1 MVRPE
6 VLQRRLRKLDE
17 YLEILRRLRR
27 YHFEE
32 FIQDPERYG
41 SAERFLQLAIEALL
55 DMGNHVIADLSL
67 GEVRWYS
74 DIPAI
79 LAERA
84 GLEPELKEKWI
95 RMIGFR
101 NILVHEYMEVDRR
114 IVYEILQT
122 GLEDLER
129 LRRFFAAFL

>member
-17 YLEILRRLRR
+17 YLEILRRLQQ
-27 YHFEE
+27 YSFEE

-55 DMGNHVIADLSL
+55 DMGNHIIADLNL

-74 DIPAI
+74 DIPVI
-79 LAERA
+79 LAERG
-84 GLEPELKEKWI
+84 GLEPDLKEKWI

-101 NILVHEYMEVDRR
+101 NILVHEYLDLDRR
-114 IVYEILQT
+114 IVYEVLQS
-122 GLEDLER
+122 GLGDLER
-129 LRRFFAAFL
+129 LRRFFASFL

>member
-17 YLEILRRLRR
+17 CLGIPHRLQR
-27 YHFEE
+27 Y
-32 FIQDPERYG
+32 
-41 SAERFLQLAIEALL
+41 RFIEATL
-55 DMGNHVIADLSL
+55 DMGNHIIADLNL

-79 LAERA
+79 LADR
-84 GLEPELKEKWI
+84 GGPEPDLKEKWI

-101 NILVHEYMEVDRR
+101 NIPVHEYVDLDRR
-114 IVYEILQT
+114 IVYEVLQS

-129 LRRFFAAFL
+129 LRRFFASFL